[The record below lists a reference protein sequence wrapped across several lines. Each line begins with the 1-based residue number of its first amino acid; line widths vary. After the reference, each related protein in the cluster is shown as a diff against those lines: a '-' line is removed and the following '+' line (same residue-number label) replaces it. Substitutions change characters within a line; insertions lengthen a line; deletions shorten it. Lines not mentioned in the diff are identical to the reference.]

1 MDQFF
6 LVVNRINNLMML
18 LILFILFIA
27 GIWTLRSFIIP
38 YDSSYSESE
47 NISAAPV
54 AAASYNNNAT
64 FRLEVAQQIIATKT
78 YYSEFTSDDDPKF
91 GSLYNRTIRNVLFI
105 SGVKD
110 SAAWLFP
117 SNNQLLSVVKQFPS
131 DFTRDYN
138 STKALYLEVITS
150 DTNEDNRINENDS
163 INIALTKSDGS
174 QLTQVLSGLS
184 KILKVTESGS
194 DEMEIAYQIGT
205 DLYQSRISLINFKVL
220 STQPIAKL
228 LETSD

>member
-18 LILFILFIA
+18 LILMILFIG
-27 GIWTLRSFIIP
+27 GIWALRLFVIS
-38 YDSSYSESE
+38 YDSPYSDSE
-47 NISAAPV
+47 NISAAP
-54 AAASYNNNAT
+54 ASYNNNAT
-64 FRLEVAQQIIATKT
+64 FRLEEAQQIIDTKT
-78 YYSEFTSDDDPKF
+78 YYSEFVSDNDLKYDA
-91 GSLYNRTIRNVLFI
+91 LHNRTIRNVLFI

-131 DFTRDYN
+131 NFTNNYN
-138 STKALYLEVITS
+138 STRALYLEVITS
-150 DTNEDNRINENDS
+150 DTNEDNRIDENDS

-184 KILKVTESGS
+184 KVLKVMESGK

-205 DLYQSRISLINFKVL
+205 DLYQSRISLISFTVL